1 MITTENRKISLPI
14 ILFSILP
21 ISIII
26 GSSFSLINI
35 VLLGLC
41 FVFIY
46 FSKNDIKINDLKPIF
61 LLLILYLYLMFN
73 SLIST
78 DITSGIYRNFGF
90 IRFILFFLI
99 VNYIFFVDE
108 KNSNILKIWT
118 TIFFIVLADVYLERF
133 TGSNI
138 FGFGKLEVNGVPQP
152 YGERVVSFFRTEPIA
167 GAYLCGFCFMIS
179 GYVLNFLKSQKILKI
194 FGFLIILLSLVGIIL
209 TGERSNGLKA
219 LIGFSI
225 FISIIDYLKLRNK
238 ILIFLSIFTIFFLT
252 INSSHYVKN
261 RYIDQ
266 FYSEIKTKEKR
277 ENFLENSLY
286 IKLYKS
292 GIYVFKNNPWLGVG
306 NKNYRVETCDTK
318 KNSIHKEYWCLTH
331 PHQVYIEMLSE
342 HGIIGTIIVL
352 SIIFYLMFRII
363 GKIIYSRNYVQV
375 GCLTFLII
383 NFIPLLPS
391 GAFFNNFNITL
402 FMINFSLMYAVNK
415 ETNIFSKKNDI
426 SI

>member
-1 MITTENRKISLPI
+1 MKTTGNIKISLPI
-14 ILFSILP
+14 ILFSTLP

-26 GSSFSLINI
+26 GSSFSLVNT

-46 FSKNDIKINDLKPIF
+46 FSKGDIKINDFKPIL
-61 LLLILYLYLMFN
+61 LLLILYLYLIFN

-118 TIFFIVLADVYLERF
+118 LIFFIVLADVYIERF
-133 TGSNI
+133 SGSNI
-138 FGFGKLEVNGVPQP
+138 LGFGKEEVNGIPQP
-152 YGERVVSFFRTEPIA
+152 YGERVISFFKTEPIA

-194 FGFLIILLSLVGIIL
+194 FGLLIILLSLAGIIL
-209 TGERSNGLKA
+209 TGERSNSLKA

-238 ILIFLSIFTIFFLT
+238 ILIFLTIFTISILT
-252 INSSHYVKN
+252 ISFSDQTGYIKHRYV
-261 RYIDQ
+261 DQ
-266 FYSEIKTKEKR
+266 FYHEIKTKEKR
-277 ENFLENSLY
+277 ENFLENNLY
-286 IKLYKS
+286 MKLYKS
-292 GIYVFKNNPWLGVG
+292 GIHVFKNNPWFGVG
-306 NKNYRVETCDTK
+306 NKNYRIETCNAE
-318 KNSIHKEYWCLTH
+318 KNLIYKEYWCLTH

-342 HGIIGTIIVL
+342 HGIIGTIIIF
-352 SIIFYLMFRII
+352 SIIFYLIFRLIR
-363 GKIIYSRNYVQV
+363 KIIDSRNYVQA
-375 GCLTFLII
+375 GCLVFLLI

-391 GAFFNNFNITL
+391 GAFFNNFNLTL

-415 ETNIFSKKNDI
+415 ETNIFKKKN
-426 SI
+426 